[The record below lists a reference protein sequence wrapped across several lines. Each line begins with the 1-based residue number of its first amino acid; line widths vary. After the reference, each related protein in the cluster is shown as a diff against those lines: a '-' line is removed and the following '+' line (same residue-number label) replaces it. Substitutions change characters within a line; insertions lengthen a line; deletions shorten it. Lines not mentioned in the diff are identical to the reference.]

1 MAPLEYP
8 SQRPD
13 VTQKGGHP
21 HAWLGL
27 LSVGMV
33 LVACILIGYLAGSY
47 LDREFDSDPWLTVTG
62 VLLGT
67 VSGFVQLFRTVSRYS
82 K

>member
-1 MAPLEYP
+1 M
-8 SQRPD
+8 
-13 VTQKGGHP
+13 TQTGGSS

-27 LSVGMV
+27 LSIGMV

-47 LDREFDSDPWLTVTG
+47 LDGKYETDPWLTVTG

-67 VSGFVQLFRTVSRYS
+67 VAGFVQLFRTVSRYA